1 MIILFNPKATR
12 PKNRRFPLS
21 ILALAAMLE
30 GKEEYAIVDGNID
43 PDPTG
48 TILSL
53 IERSPVE
60 LLAVTVMP
68 GPQMVA
74 AIDPCKT
81 VRARCPQLPIVWGGY
96 FPSVYADAALNA
108 PYVDFVVRGQGED
121 ALLELL
127 QTIRGER
134 ALDSVRGLSFKDKE
148 RLHHHNP
155 ERGMKPPDAF
165 PWYPYHRLQTEKYI
179 LPSFFGKRTAVHQAS
194 IGCPFR
200 CSFCAIGPAFGSRE
214 KMESPARTE
223 AVLRHL
229 VSKYAVDSIQFFD
242 MNFFL
247 REDVAL
253 ELAERIAPLGLRWW
267 CEARIDIVGSY
278 SDKTLEAIRRAGCT
292 MIFFGAE
299 SGSDWVLKEMN
310 KQLTTSQ
317 TLELATRI
325 KQFDIIPEFS
335 FVIGNPKD
343 PERDTAECL
352 AFVRKLKRINPVSE
366 IIIYHYTPVPQ
377 RDHMY
382 GNVEQQVQF
391 PTTPE
396 EWATPRWLNFTLR
409 IDPATPWLLPPTKRL
424 IDNFELV
431 VASRWPTVQD
441 IRLPAWSR
449 RLLQFLS
456 SWRYA
461 VRFYSIPLELRWAQ
475 QFVELRKPKAES
487 L

>member
-1 MIILFNPKATR
+1 MIVLFHPRATK

-21 ILALAAMLE
+21 VLALAAVLE
-30 GKEEYAIVDGNID
+30 GREEYVIVAGNLDSD
-43 PDPTG
+43 PSG
-48 TILSL
+48 TILLLLKTHS
-53 IERSPVE
+53 VE
-60 LLAVTVMP
+60 LLAVAVMP

-74 AIDPCKT
+74 AIDACKS
-81 VRARCPQLPIVWGGY
+81 VRALYPRVPIVWGGY
-96 FPSVYADAALNA
+96 FPSVYPDAALNA
-108 PYVDFVVRGQGED
+108 AYVDFVVRGQGED
-121 ALLELL
+121 TLLELIEAL
-127 QTIRGER
+127 REKR
-134 ALDSVRGLSFKDKE
+134 ALESVRGLSFKAKDGSH
-148 RLHHHNP
+148 RHNQ
-155 ERGMKPPDAF
+155 ERGIKPPDAF
-165 PWYPYHRLQTEKYI
+165 PWHPYHRLPVERYI

-194 IGCPFR
+194 VGCPFR
-200 CSFCAIGPAFGSRE
+200 CSFCAIGPAFSNQE
-214 KMESPARTE
+214 KMEAPASTE
-223 AVLRHL
+223 AILRFL
-229 VSKYAVDSIQFFD
+229 ATQYAVDSIQFYD

-247 REDVAL
+247 REERAL

-310 KQLTTSQ
+310 KQLTTGQ
-317 TLELATRI
+317 TLELAARI

-335 FVIGNPKD
+335 FVVGNPKD
-343 PERDTAECL
+343 PQRDAEECL
-352 AFVRKLKRINPVSE
+352 SFIRKIKRVNPASE
-366 IIIYHYTPVPQ
+366 IIIQHYTPVPQ
-377 RDHMY
+377 RDRMY
-382 GNVEQQVQF
+382 GDVEDQVHF
-391 PTTPE
+391 PATPE

-409 IDPATPWLLPPTKRL
+409 IDPANPWMSPSTKNL

-441 IRLPAWSR
+441 IRLPVWSR

-461 VRFYSIPLELRWAQ
+461 TRFYASPFELRWAQ
-475 QFVELRKPKAES
+475 QWVELRKPKMES

>member
-1 MIILFNPKATR
+1 MIILFNPKSTK

-21 ILALAAMLE
+21 VLALAAMLE
-30 GKEEYAIVDGNID
+30 GREEYSIVDGNAD

-53 IERSPVE
+53 IEQNTVE

-68 GPQMVA
+68 GPQMVS

-81 VRARCPQLPIVWGGY
+81 VRARRPQVPIVWGGY
-96 FPSVYADAALNA
+96 FPSVYADSALNA
-108 PYVDFVVRGQGED
+108 SYVDFAVRGQGED
-121 ALLELL
+121 TLLELL
-127 QTIRGER
+127 EALREQRGLE
-134 ALDSVRGLSFKDKE
+134 SIRGLSFKDKDG
-148 RLHHHNP
+148 RHQHNP

-165 PWYPYHRLQTEKYI
+165 PWYPYHRLETERYI

-200 CSFCAIGPAFGSRE
+200 CSFCAIGPAFGSKE
-214 KMESPARTE
+214 KMESPERTE

-229 VSKYAVDSIQFFD
+229 KKEYAVDSIQFYD

-247 REDVAL
+247 REDHARD
-253 ELAERIAPLGLRWW
+253 LAERMAPLGLHWW
-267 CEARIDIVGSY
+267 CEARIDIVGGY

-292 MIFFGAE
+292 MMFFGAE

-310 KQLTTSQ
+310 KQLTTGQ
-317 TLELATRI
+317 TIELAERI
-325 KQFDIIPEFS
+325 KQFGIIPEFS

-343 PERDTAECL
+343 PERDTEECL
-352 AFVRKLKRINPVSE
+352 AFIRKLKRINPVSE

-377 RDHMY
+377 REHMY
-382 GNVEQQVQF
+382 GNVESQIEF
-391 PTTPE
+391 PTTPD
-396 EWATPRWLNFTLR
+396 EWATERWLNFTVR
-409 IDPATPWLLPPTKRL
+409 VDPATPWLPRPTKRL

-431 VASRWPTVQD
+431 VASRWPTIQD

-449 RLLQFLS
+449 RGLQLLS

-461 VRFYSIPLELRWAQ
+461 TRFYSSPFELRWAQ
-475 QFVELRKPKAES
+475 QQIELRKPKAES